1 MKIEDHG
8 VIEPSFM
15 DFIVPSDFAKEAL
28 YCVTKFGHFYCT
40 RGYCIQREFLDSFLL
55 IYVCHGT
62 LMVETRNQK
71 VEAQENQLVLLD

>member
-28 YCVTKFGHFYCT
+28 YILNIGDANSILNHSYFVG
-40 RGYCIQREFLDSFLL
+40 
-55 IYVCHGT
+55 
-62 LMVETRNQK
+62 
-71 VEAQENQLVLLD
+71 